1 MRTVID
7 HGHGGPATPAS
18 SVSHAHAHP
27 RPLGPP
33 YITVPVVILSVL
45 VLVGLFFIG
54 KRYIFGI
61 GSVANVNPGYPWG
74 IWIPFDIVV
83 GTAFGCGGYAMAL
96 LTYVF
101 NQGKYHP
108 LMRPAILGGLFGYT
122 LAGLAVMIDMGR
134 YINAINLFLPWYAN
148 PTSMMLETGLCI
160 TLYFIMLW
168 IEFSPAYLERLEEF
182 WTPLAWVRK
191 LVEKYMFV
199 IAAIGI
205 LLPTMHQST
214 LGTLLI
220 VNESRLSPLWW
231 TELLPLLYLVSALGM
246 GYAVVMFEATVV
258 SRSFR
263 LESELPL
270 LSSISKVALWCNA
283 AYLVMRVGVV
293 AANGHLDLAFRLDF
307 DATMFWIENA
317 FYAAAVVLL
326 WTEAGRRSERH
337 VFLAAGALLIGGT
350 MYRLDSYLIAYQ
362 PNPGWHYF
370 PTVAEIMITIGIVSL
385 ELLLYILFVKFLP
398 VLSNPPQR
406 AS

>member
-1 MRTVID
+1 MRTITD
-7 HGHGGPATPAS
+7 HGQGGAATPAAP
-18 SVSHAHAHP
+18 VSHAHP

-33 YITVPVVILSVL
+33 YVTAPVVILTLL

-61 GSVANVNPGYPWG
+61 GAVANVNPGYPWG

-83 GTAFGCGGYAMAL
+83 GTAFGCGGFAMAL

-108 LMRPAILGGLFGYT
+108 LMRPAILGALFGYT

-148 PTSMMLETGLCI
+148 PNSLMLETGLCI
-160 TLYFIMLW
+160 TVYFIMLW
-168 IEFSPAYLERLEEF
+168 IEFSPAFLERLREF
-182 WTPLAWVRK
+182 WPPLETVRK
-191 LVEKYMFV
+191 QVEKYMFV

-220 VNESRLSPLWW
+220 VNETRLSPLWW
-231 TELLPLLYLVSALGM
+231 TQLLPLLYLVSAFGM
-246 GYAVVMFEATVV
+246 GYAIVMFEATVV

-270 LSSISKVALWCNA
+270 LTSISKVALWCNVT
-283 AYLVMRVGVV
+283 YVVLRVGIV
-293 AANGHLDLAFRLDF
+293 AANGNLDLAFRPGL

-317 FYAAAVVLL
+317 LYATAIVLL
-326 WTEAGRRSERH
+326 WTEAGRRSERR
-337 VFLAAGALLIGGT
+337 VFLAAAALLLAGT
-350 MYRLDSYLIAYQ
+350 LYRLDSYLIAYQ
-362 PNPGWHYF
+362 PNPGWRYF
-370 PTVAEIMITIGIVSL
+370 PSVAEIMITVGIVSL
-385 ELLLYILFVKFLP
+385 EILLYILFVKFLP
-398 VLSNPPQR
+398 VLSNRRQR
-406 AS
+406 AA